1 VEHGDLRLC
10 EGQNM
15 TAPYATLS
23 HCWGG
28 YQPLRTTKAK
38 LGSHLQGISFTD
50 LPRTFRDAAITC
62 RRLGIRYLWID
73 SLCIVQDDEEDWQAE
88 SARMASVY
96 ADSTLTIAA
105 SAARDATQGCF
116 LETPDQYALHTLHWP
131 GTVKGGAY
139 DVKVRR
145 RHEHTTFWNDDDD
158 ATQEAP
164 LLGRAWFY
172 QERFLSRRI
181 VDFTKYELS
190 WECQTLSTC
199 ENECAGPVSS
209 VASSSLAP
217 FGSEKSD
224 RRPVEVRNRDNLRG
238 RAGNIGIGSHVGDS
252 QANDTWRLCVRG
264 YTQLSLTF
272 EKDIFP
278 ALSGLAS
285 KVQVSRPGLTYC
297 AGLWLSTT
305 SNNFNDLV
313 WVNEG
318 FPKARPARW
327 RAPTWSWAS
336 VLEIMPDWPAWLQLD
351 AQHIY
356 AELEEAKVK
365 PFYGDRR
372 GELRDAYIRLRGPLV
387 AGIIGNVTVQVC
399 DRRNVLQPRGA
410 PIYIR
415 GDTGPGGRPPLVRLD
430 VNPKLC
436 KPEITP
442 GSQVFCLRLGRSASA
457 GRGQHSE
464 EPRDIA
470 LCLRIADSEDGE
482 PIFERIGILSHYR
495 VLDPLMRSQ
504 LCNSVKII

>member
-1 VEHGDLRLC
+1 
-10 EGQNM
+10 
-15 TAPYATLS
+15 
-23 HCWGG
+23 
-28 YQPLRTTKAK
+28 
-38 LGSHLQGISFTD
+38 
-50 LPRTFRDAAITC
+50 
-62 RRLGIRYLWID
+62 
-73 SLCIVQDDEEDWQAE
+73 
-88 SARMASVY
+88 
-96 ADSTLTIAA
+96 
-105 SAARDATQGCF
+105 
-116 LETPDQYALHTLHWP
+116 
-131 GTVKGGAY
+131 
-139 DVKVRR
+139 
-145 RHEHTTFWNDDDD
+145 
-158 ATQEAP
+158 
-164 LLGRAWFY
+164 
-172 QERFLSRRI
+172 
-181 VDFTKYELS
+181 
-190 WECQTLSTC
+190 
-199 ENECAGPVSS
+199 
-209 VASSSLAP
+209 
-217 FGSEKSD
+217 
-224 RRPVEVRNRDNLRG
+224 
-238 RAGNIGIGSHVGDS
+238 
-252 QANDTWRLCVRG
+252 
-264 YTQLSLTF
+264 LTF

-285 KVQVSRPGLTYC
+285 KVQSSKPSLTYC

-318 FPKARPARW
+318 YPKARPARW

-336 VLEIMPDWPAWLQLD
+336 VLEIMPDWPGWLRLD
-351 AQHIY
+351 PQHIY
-356 AELEEAKVK
+356 AELEETKVK
-365 PFYGDRR
+365 PFYADRR

-387 AGIIGNVTVQVC
+387 AGIIGNVTVQGG
-399 DRRNVLQPRGA
+399 DRQNVLHPRGA

-415 GDTGPGGRPPLVRLD
+415 GDTEPGGLPPLVLLD